1 MIKEKKALIILHQR
15 RSSVGRVGYK
25 LWLRG
30 YKLDIKKP
38 ALGEQLPNTMDNHDL
53 VVIYGGSMSA
63 NDSHKNKFIRNEI
76 AWIDVALKSNKPF
89 LGICLGAQML
99 AKNLGGAVQSAS
111 DKSSEI
117 GFFDIIPSGMGTKI
131 FQKQTTFFQWHNEGF
146 IAPESCEILAKGTTF
161 QQQAFKYKRAYGIQ
175 FHPEVNLRMHLTWLH
190 FAAHKLRDIGAQ
202 SRLKQ
207 LNLRIKHGKNIDLW
221 LDQFLDNYL
230 LKQ

>member
-1 MIKEKKALIILHQR
+1 MTKEKQALIILHQR
-15 RSSVGRVGYK
+15 RSSVGEVGRK
-25 LWLRG
+25 LKQRG

-38 ALGEQLPNTMDNHDL
+38 GLGEQLPSTMDNHDL
-53 VVIYGGSMSA
+53 AVIYGGPMSA
-63 NDSHKNKFIRNEI
+63 NDIHKNKFIKYETD
-76 AWIDVALKSNKPF
+76 WIDTALKSNKPF

-99 AKNLGGAVQSAS
+99 AKNLGGVVQHAS
-111 DKSSEI
+111 DRSSEI
-117 GFFDIIPSGMGTKI
+117 GFFDIIPSGMGAKI

-146 IAPESCEILAKGTTF
+146 IVPESCEILANGTKF
-161 QQQAFKYKRAYGIQ
+161 QQQAFKYKRAYGLQ

-207 LNLRIKHGKNIDLW
+207 LNLRIKHGKNINLW